1 MALDPRSI
9 QLTDAQRKL
18 LAAKANETG
27 RSASELLEE
36 MLGPLQQPQRQ
47 LHSDRSLLDALKERG
62 MVGAMKGPGDLST
75 NPVHMKGFGES
86 RDPANID

>member
-18 LAAKANETG
+18 LAVKANETG

-36 MLGPLQQPQRQ
+36 MFGPLQRPR
-47 LHSDRSLLDALKERG
+47 R
-62 MVGAMKGPGDLST
+62 P
-75 NPVHMKGFGES
+75 
-86 RDPANID
+86 